1 MNKEY
6 ITSRL
11 IGTPLEEPAK
21 HLRRSLE
28 QYRGRNEPQWA
39 ELRAEDGHIDE
50 LLKYFVKEEMN
61 CIDIGCHLGSIL
73 SLFGRYAP
81 KGRHIAFEPLPYKAA
96 WLRKRYPSVGL
107 YEMALSD
114 EAGTT
119 TFYYQPDASGFSGLQ
134 VHGDA
139 NAKVVELTV
148 EMRRLDE
155 IVPFHRTIHFIKLD
169 VEGAEL
175 LVLRGAEKL
184 LKRDRPTML
193 FECTESGMT
202 AFHYTAQDIYTL
214 LADEYDYNIY
224 IIGEYLKKEA
234 PLTAESFAKAQSN
247 PARAFNFVAS
257 PKEKKL

>member
-39 ELRAEDGHIDE
+39 ELRAEDGHIDG

-73 SLFGRYAP
+73 SLFSRYAP

-96 WLRKRYPSVGL
+96 WLRQRYPSVGL

-139 NAKVVELTV
+139 NAKVVEITV

-202 AFHYTAQDIYTL
+202 AFHYTAQDIYAL
-214 LADEYDYNIY
+214 IADEYDYNIY
-224 IIGEYLKKEA
+224 IIDEYLKKES

-257 PKEKKL
+257 PKEKKH